1 MVLTGHIDDDRL
13 HVTCQKRH
21 MRTFRASF
29 HVRCA
34 RHGLVGYLVWG
45 FPRNGY
51 SACGPPLPR
60 AKLPNAMIHNFNSTS
75 SFHPLISN
83 TKKHSA
89 HGRAPLDFQL
99 LLLFP
104 PIAILPDT
112 ELASAMNRNMEYDAG
127 ALVCLQTASTQ
138 LVSLVGQHGGQKVNH
153 LPGSRNRRTRTATQ
167 WCQRVP
173 GRATAVPLVDAALD
187 GRGCRR
193 SPSQAAGGW
202 KVQHLEAR
210 GSQKS
215 EC

>member
-1 MVLTGHIDDDRL
+1 MP
-13 HVTCQKRH
+13 KRH

-34 RHGLVGYLVWG
+34 RHGLVRYLVWG
-45 FPRNGY
+45 FPRNRY
-51 SACGPPLPR
+51 RCLWTLEHLRCPEVPR
-60 AKLPNAMIHNFNSTS
+60 AKPPSAMIYNFNSTS

-89 HGRAPLDFQL
+89 HARAPLDFQL

-167 WCQRVP
+167 WCQRVL